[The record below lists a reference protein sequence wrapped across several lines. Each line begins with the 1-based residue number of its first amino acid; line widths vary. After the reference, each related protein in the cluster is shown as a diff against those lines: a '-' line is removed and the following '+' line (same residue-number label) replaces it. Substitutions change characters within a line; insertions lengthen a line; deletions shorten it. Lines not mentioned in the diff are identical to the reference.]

1 MKKFLL
7 AALFALANIGSGAAN
22 ATTLSTTI
30 NADNVFQVYVS
41 TNNNTLG
48 TLVGNANDWTTTY
61 NFSTLLTA
69 GVTNFLHIV
78 VANQGGP
85 GGLLGAFV
93 LSDAN
98 LVFANG
104 SNTLL
109 TGDAGLTQNL
119 TGFGH
124 TTSATVSE
132 GANGTSP
139 WGLRSGYGALAPQW
153 VWNYYSNNAS
163 DFNTVYFTAAIEVP
177 NAVPEPGSI
186 ALLGLGLLAL
196 LAWRK
201 RKDNLAI

>member
-7 AALFALANIGSGAAN
+7 AALFALANLGPGTAN

-30 NADNVFQVYVS
+30 NADNLFQVYVS

-48 TLVGNANDWTTTY
+48 TLVGSANDWTTTY
-61 NFSTLLTA
+61 QFNTLLTA
-69 GVTNFLHIV
+69 GVTNFLHII

-119 TGFGH
+119 TGFGKA
-124 TTSATVSE
+124 TSATVSE
-132 GANGTSP
+132 GANGAAP
-139 WGLRSGYGALAPQW
+139 WGLRSGYGALTPQW
-153 VWNYYSNNAS
+153 VWNYASNNS
-163 DFNTVYFTAAIEVP
+163 GDFNTVYFSAAINVP

-186 ALLGLGLLAL
+186 ALLGLGLVAL
-196 LAWRK
+196 LAWRQ
-201 RKDNLAI
+201 RKDSRAF